1 MKTLNLTIITC
12 LKLSIEYSDMNSRAW
27 KVYEYLKENCVGYE
41 NRKKARE
48 IVSELNE
55 LGGVFENYRQE
66 WFRADIVK
74 IKRNSNINRI
84 ISSNHYGYWLSV
96 ESDEYD
102 GLSYQKKKIKSEIE
116 NAINNGIPIE
126 FFYNVL
132 NEIKDVSKSKK
143 NINNQK
149 RLVFAHE
156 KDEFIKKSDDLM

>member
-1 MKTLNLTIITC
+1 MKKGRGL
-12 LKLSIEYSDMNSRAW
+12 YDMNSRVW

-41 NRKKARE
+41 NKKKARE
-48 IVSELNE
+48 IVCELNE
-55 LGGVFENYRQE
+55 LGGIFENYRQE

-74 IKRNSNINRI
+74 IKRNPNINRI
-84 ISSNHYGYWLSV
+84 VSSNHYGYWLSV
-96 ESDEYD
+96 DSDEYD
-102 GLSYQKKKIKSEIE
+102 GLNYQKTKIKAEIE

-132 NEIKDVSKSKK
+132 DGIKDVSKSKK

-149 RLVFAHE
+149 RLVFSKE